1 MTFKT
6 KNLREG
12 AREVYHQANKLS
24 RGSLD
29 IVGRAIQS
37 FGNSR
42 APQAAASMAYY
53 ALFSLFPL
61 LLVLVAVGSFV
72 LEREVVQERLLEYV
86 TTTLPASQQ
95 LIKHNV
101 ERALELRG
109 PVGIAGLVALLWSAT
124 GFFNTLAHNINRAW
138 SDADVRGVLERRLV
152 ALGIVGSLAGLLVL
166 SLVSTAALELL
177 PRFRIPVWG
186 DASLY
191 EAWVWKILSNL
202 ISWSFKFLMFLALYR
217 WVPNTQVKWL
227 AAVWGALMAALGW
240 ELITHAFSWYLSSG
254 LANYELVYGSLGAI
268 VALMFWIYLSSWI
281 ALFGAHLSAAVAHE
295 SE

>member
-1 MTFKT
+1 M
-6 KNLREG
+6 RDYSDQIR
-12 AREVYHQANKLS
+12 AVYKRINGLS
-24 RGSLD
+24 GGSLD
-29 IVGRAIQS
+29 ILSHTIQN
-37 FGNSR
+37 FNHKR

-61 LLVLVAVGSFV
+61 LLVLVAVGSFI

-86 TTTLPASQQ
+86 TITLPASQQ
-95 LIKHNV
+95 IIKQNV

-138 SDADVRGVLERRLV
+138 SDADVRGFLERRLV

-166 SLVSTAALELL
+166 SLVSTAVLEVLS
-177 PRFRIPVWG
+177 RFRIPVWG
-186 DASLY
+186 NASLY

-202 ISWSFKFLMFLALYR
+202 VPWSFKFSMFLALYR

-227 AAVWGALMAALGW
+227 AAVWGALVAALGW
-240 ELITHAFSWYLSSG
+240 ELITNAFSWYLSSG
-254 LANYELVYGSLGAI
+254 LASYELVYGSLGAI
-268 VALMFWIYLSSWI
+268 VALMFWIYLSNWI
-281 ALFGAHLSAAVAHE
+281 ALFGAHLSAAVAQE
-295 SE
+295 SK